1 MTDYVVFWSLKSDP
15 LKSETRT
22 SYEENKRANTLS
34 AGLVENLSFFTPF
47 SSKSM
52 TTLSAVQT
60 ASFFPFG
67 AQQMAVTLHKPGL
80 EGCAI
85 DSKNFNCIFQF
96 GIRERPRLFPHKD

>member
-1 MTDYVVFWSLKSDP
+1 MTDYVVFWSLQLESD
-15 LKSETRT
+15 LETRV
-22 SYEENKRANTLS
+22 SYDVNKRAHTLS
-34 AGLVENLSFFTPF
+34 AGFVENLSFFTPF

-80 EGCAI
+80 DGCAI
-85 DSKNFNCIFQF
+85 DSKNFNCIVQF
-96 GIRERPRLFPHKD
+96 GIRE